1 MRALRTGLVGAFVLS
16 SSLLSGG
23 CGASAEEVGSL
34 IDGLNT
40 LAEATASA
48 IADGTSNTIQVGEQ
62 TGGGVPQTSAAAD
75 QVASPL
81 PGGNVG
87 GVPVGGAPVIPTVP
101 PAQPSEPQA
110 SQAAIDALGD
120 KVFSFSSS
128 SGNSDN
134 NAFVTSV
141 TDLQLCRFGK
151 FAIRETTSFSSDI
164 GGQFS
169 TTNSIGSWTVLE
181 QGGRFG
187 LRLTIEQSEN
197 PNFIG
202 EQFMEVSFGNGNV
215 FFNGNRADVSD
226 ASADCAAAEREFAG
240 R

>member
-16 SSLLSGG
+16 SSLLSVG

-62 TGGGVPQTSAAAD
+62 PGGVPQTSPAAD
-75 QVASPL
+75 EVASPV
-81 PGGNVG
+81 PGSNVG
-87 GVPVGGAPVIPTVP
+87 GVPVGGAPVIPAVP
-101 PAQPSEPQA
+101 PSEPQV

-120 KVFSFSSS
+120 KVFSFSGS

-151 FAIRETTSFSSDI
+151 FAIRETTSFSSNI

-197 PNFIG
+197 PNFVG
-202 EQFMEVSFGNGNV
+202 EQFMEVTFANNNV
-215 FFNGNRADVSD
+215 FFDGNRADVSD